1 MLKQHKKYVLLA
13 VASILVTVVI
23 GTIVTLLMDSINDG
37 AAPPEEATTNTADDF
52 VEQEAARQSETI
64 EELNSDT
71 FEFDATNAVSLI
83 NEINSAIIN
92 KDREKAE
99 ELITL
104 IPDDS
109 EEFLIVEKNS
119 LKLNLYIAL
128 QDSDSYINQR
138 AEFKSLLEELSS
150 SQAKSKLDEF
160 DRLYPESLPEINE
173 TESEDD
179 F

>member
-1 MLKQHKKYVLLA
+1 MLKQQKKHIFLA
-13 VASILVTVVI
+13 LCAVIIILVVAI
-23 GTIVTLLMDSINDG
+23 IATLLISDDDDITESD
-37 AAPPEEATTNTADDF
+37 EATVNTAESF
-52 VEQEAARQSETI
+52 VEQKAVRQSQTA
-64 EELNSDT
+64 EELENDT
-71 FEFDATNAVSLI
+71 FEFDTTNAVSLI